1 MSKKVIV
8 GMSGGVDSSVAAFLL
23 KKKGFEVECLFMKN
37 WEDDE
42 HCPAE
47 EDYNDALQVCN
58 SLNLPLHSVNFS
70 REYQVR
76 VFDDFLDKYRSG
88 RTPNPDVFCNKEIKF
103 KVFLDYALELGAN
116 FIVTGHYARI
126 KHYGDRFH
134 LLKGKDIKKDQSY
147 FLYLLG
153 QKELEHSLFP
163 LGEMNKAEVRRLA
176 KNAHLKTYKKKDST
190 GICFIGE
197 QNFNQFLKKYIKPKP
212 GDIVTINGELTGSH
226 DGLMYYTI
234 GQRKGIGVGGGF
246 GKKEAPWYV
255 AEKDLV
261 KNQLIIVQG
270 NDHPALYSKILKAV
284 DLHWIHSIPKNG
296 SNSIT
301 AKIRYRQNDQNCSLV
316 FDKQNSVHVQFEK
329 DQFAVTPGQSI
340 VFYEGDE
347 CLGGGI
353 IESRVCS

>member
-42 HCPAE
+42 YCPAE

-58 SLNLPLHSVNFS
+58 SLNLPLHSINFT
-70 REYQVR
+70 REYQAR
-76 VFDDFLDKYRSG
+76 VFADFLDEYRSG

-126 KHYGDRFH
+126 EQYGDRFH

-176 KNAHLKTYKKKDST
+176 KKAHLKTYKKKDST

-197 QNFNQFLKKYIKPKP
+197 QNFNQFLKKHIKPNP
-212 GDIVTINGELTGSH
+212 GDIITINGEFTGAH

-301 AKIRYRQNDQNCSLV
+301 AKIRYRQKDQTCSLV

-353 IESRVCS
+353 IDSRIGN

>member
-42 HCPAE
+42 YCPAE

-76 VFDDFLDKYRSG
+76 VFADFLDEYRSG

-134 LLKGKDIKKDQSY
+134 L
-147 FLYLLG
+147 
-153 QKELEHSLFP
+153 
-163 LGEMNKAEVRRLA
+163 
-176 KNAHLKTYKKKDST
+176 
-190 GICFIGE
+190 
-197 QNFNQFLKKYIKPKP
+197 
-212 GDIVTINGELTGSH
+212 
-226 DGLMYYTI
+226 
-234 GQRKGIGVGGGF
+234 
-246 GKKEAPWYV
+246 
-255 AEKDLV
+255 
-261 KNQLIIVQG
+261 
-270 NDHPALYSKILKAV
+270 
-284 DLHWIHSIPKNG
+284 
-296 SNSIT
+296 
-301 AKIRYRQNDQNCSLV
+301 
-316 FDKQNSVHVQFEK
+316 
-329 DQFAVTPGQSI
+329 
-340 VFYEGDE
+340 
-347 CLGGGI
+347 
-353 IESRVCS
+353 